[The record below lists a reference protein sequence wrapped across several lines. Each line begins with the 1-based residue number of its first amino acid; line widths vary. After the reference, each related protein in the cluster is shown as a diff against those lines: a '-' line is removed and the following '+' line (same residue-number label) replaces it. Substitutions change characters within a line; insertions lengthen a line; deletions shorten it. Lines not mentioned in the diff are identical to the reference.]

1 VLVNA
6 PSKTTMRTG
15 YRRRAT
21 IDGVYRDPTLGSL
34 ENEGRPARAM
44 GRGRVACASIPRVR
58 RARGTCSGNAW
69 YGSRRRPETRIVA
82 VGGVT
87 RDVDAA
93 IHDRRVHLLAKGL
106 GWAKGNVERPRDTD
120 RRERRG
126 RRLGRWRGLGAA
138 QAGNVG
144 ATASHSQNP
153 VTVLHTDPTQLEQLS
168 EHGHPL
174 GIVKGPLQ
182 PGGMTG

>member
-1 VLVNA
+1 MGYTA
-6 PSKTTMRTG
+6 IRPSGHSKLR
-15 YRRRAT
+15 
-21 IDGVYRDPTLGSL
+21 V
-34 ENEGRPARAM
+34 GR
-44 GRGRVACASIPRVR
+44 RGRWDESES
-58 RARGTCSGNAW
+58 RAQVSRGYAVHAERAAEMPW
-69 YGSRRRPETRIVA
+69 YRSRRRSETRLVA